1 MRKVEGEKGGKACV
15 LQAGFEVQ
23 GSMLGVSKRHGD
35 GGYGGLPLLSSS
47 NSFTDSLT

>member
-23 GSMLGVSKRHGD
+23 GSMLGVSKRR
-35 GGYGGLPLLSSS
+35 GGGGCGGLSLLFSS
-47 NSFTDSLT
+47 NSFIDSLT